1 MTEPTKQQRREIE
14 IIVEVL
20 QSRINYAQK
29 EINWLRRDIK
39 SWQEDIERAEQI
51 LSGEIEFDWD
61 TLELRERL

>member
-1 MTEPTKQQRREIE
+1 MTEPTKQQQREIE
-14 IIVEVL
+14 IIMGVL